1 MFGLNAEVDFR
12 YETTVTSQVK
22 GISAGGDSNE
32 GDIGLEQT
40 DGEPD
45 IAL

>member
-1 MFGLNAEVDFR
+1 MFGLDAEVDFR

-32 GDIGLEQT
+32 DNREPGQT
-40 DGEPD
+40 ESEPD
-45 IAL
+45 ITV